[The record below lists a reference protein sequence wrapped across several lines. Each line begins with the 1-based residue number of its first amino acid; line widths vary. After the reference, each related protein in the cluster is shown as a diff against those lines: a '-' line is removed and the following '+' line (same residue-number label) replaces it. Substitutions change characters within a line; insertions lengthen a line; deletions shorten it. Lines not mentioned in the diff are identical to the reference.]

1 MVQQIANCPM
11 EFVCDRKW
19 TELALTAREGVRRCG
34 RCESAA
40 ILLMSGPS
48 SGFQ

>member
-19 TELALTAREGVRRCG
+19 TELALTAREGVRRCAG
-34 RCESAA
+34 ARA
-40 ILLMSGPS
+40 LRYY
-48 SGFQ
+48 